1 MNNWFMKI
9 MGKGTPVLSSYDT
22 FWSYN
27 VSEVP
32 GAWHHSLEAA
42 NMVKADILFKFISNY
57 LIKMDKVKPEPEMKK
72 QS

>member
-9 MGKGTPVLSSYDT
+9 MGKGTPVLSSYDS
-22 FWSYN
+22 FWSYK

-32 GAWHHSLEAA
+32 GAWHHSLGAA

-57 LIKMDKVKPEPEMKK
+57 VSKMDKVKPEPEMKK